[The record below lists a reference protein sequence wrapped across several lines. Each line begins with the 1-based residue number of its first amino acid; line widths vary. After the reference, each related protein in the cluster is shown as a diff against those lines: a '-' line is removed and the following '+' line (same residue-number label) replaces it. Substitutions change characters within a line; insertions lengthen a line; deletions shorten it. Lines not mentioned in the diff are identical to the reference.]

1 LRRSLVFSDIE
12 VIILSLKV
20 LLSSI
25 ISEDDIR
32 FTQTE
37 NYYIPNNI
45 NWRKPLEVIM
55 PRNIRVE
62 KINQTPIEKQEI
74 EIVERKG
81 VGHPD
86 SMADGFAEA
95 VSRALCNEYIKKC
108 GTVLHHNT
116 DQVEVV
122 AGRSHPEYKGGEL
135 ISPIYVLLV
144 GRATKE
150 FRDMKIATDTTA
162 VRATRQYIKNTIPDI
177 DVENDIIIDCKL
189 GVGSTD
195 LQSVFKRGKA
205 PMANDTSF
213 GVGHAPFS
221 DVENIVY
228 NTERQMVLNFKKE
241 ISAIGTDIKVMGMRK
256 NDKITLTVACA
267 MIGKYIDD
275 QSHYFS
281 IKEELCNKICDL
293 AMGYTQREV
302 DVFLNTGDDE
312 ESGSVYLT
320 VTGTSAEMGDDGSVG
335 RGNRC
340 NGLIT
345 PNRPMSMEATS
356 GKNPINHV
364 GKLYNLLSNQIA
376 NDIADKVPGIEDVY
390 IRILSQIGHPI
401 DQPLI
406 ASAQIIPQDGAD
418 MNTIKSDSEAII
430 DQWLADITKI
440 TEKLARGELTTF

>member
-1 LRRSLVFSDIE
+1 
-12 VIILSLKV
+12 
-20 LLSSI
+20 
-25 ISEDDIR
+25 
-32 FTQTE
+32 
-37 NYYIPNNI
+37 
-45 NWRKPLEVIM
+45 M
-55 PRNIRVE
+55 ARNIRVE
-62 KINQTPIEKQEI
+62 KITQTPIEKQEI

-95 VSRALCNEYIKKC
+95 VSRALCHEYIKKF

-122 AGRSHPEYKGGEL
+122 AGRSHPEYGGGEQ

-150 FRDMKIATDTTA
+150 FQGKKIPTDTAA
-162 VRATRQYIKNTIPDI
+162 VRAAKQYLKTTLPDI
-177 DVENDIIIDCKL
+177 DSEHDVIIDCKL
-189 GVGSTD
+189 GDGSTD

-221 DVENIVY
+221 EVEQIVY
-228 NTERQMVLNFKKE
+228 NTERQMVLNFKKDMP
-241 ISAIGTDIKVMGMRK
+241 AIGTDIKVMGMRK
-256 NDKITLTVACA
+256 NDSITLTVACA
-267 MIGKYIDD
+267 MIGKHVND
-275 QSHYFS
+275 QDHYFQ
-281 IKEELCNKICDL
+281 IKDELKGKILDL
-293 AMGYTQREV
+293 SGKYTDREV
-302 DVFLNTGDDE
+302 EVFVNTGDDE
-312 ESGSVYLT
+312 KSGSVYLT

-364 GKLYNLLSNQIA
+364 GKLYNLLSTQIA
-376 NDIADKVPGIEDVY
+376 NDIAANVSGIEDVY
-390 IRILSQIGHPI
+390 IRILSQIGKPI
-401 DQPLI
+401 DHPLI
-406 ASAQIIPQDGAD
+406 ASAQVIPQDGAN
-418 MNTIKSDSEAII
+418 MKNIKSESEAII
-430 DQWLADITKI
+430 DKWLGDITKI
-440 TEKLARGELTTF
+440 TEMTTRGELATF

>member
-1 LRRSLVFSDIE
+1 
-12 VIILSLKV
+12 
-20 LLSSI
+20 
-25 ISEDDIR
+25 
-32 FTQTE
+32 
-37 NYYIPNNI
+37 
-45 NWRKPLEVIM
+45 M
-55 PRNIRVE
+55 ARNIRVE
-62 KINQTPIEKQEI
+62 KITQTPIEKQEI

-86 SMADGFAEA
+86 SMADGFAES

-108 GTVLHHNT
+108 GTILHHNT

-150 FRDMKIATDTTA
+150 FKDLKIATDTTA
-162 VRATRQYIKNTIPDI
+162 IRAAKNYLKTTLPDI
-177 DVENDIIIDCKL
+177 DSEHDIIIDCKL
-189 GVGSTD
+189 GTGSTD
-195 LQSVFKRGKA
+195 LQSVFNRRKV

-221 DVENIVY
+221 EVENIVY
-228 NTERQMVLNFKKE
+228 NTERQMVLNFKKDLP
-241 ISAIGTDIKVMGMRK
+241 AIGTDIKVMGMRK
-256 NDKITLTVACA
+256 NEKITLTVACA
-267 MIGKYIDD
+267 MIGKYVDD
-275 QSHYFS
+275 QSHYFN
-281 IKEELCNKICDL
+281 IKEELRAKICDL
-293 AMGYTQREV
+293 SAKYTDREV
-302 DVFLNTGDDE
+302 EVFVNTGDDE
-312 ESGSVYLT
+312 KTGCVYLT

-376 NDIADKVPGIEDVY
+376 RDIASNVPGIEDVY
-390 IRILSQIGHPI
+390 IRILSQIGYPI
-401 DQPLI
+401 DEPLI
-406 ASAQIIPQDGAD
+406 ASAQVIPKDGANMKD
-418 MNTIKSDSEAII
+418 IISESEAII
-430 DQWLADITKI
+430 DKWLADITKI
-440 TEKLARGELTTF
+440 TDMTTKGELETF

>member
-1 LRRSLVFSDIE
+1 
-12 VIILSLKV
+12 
-20 LLSSI
+20 
-25 ISEDDIR
+25 
-32 FTQTE
+32 
-37 NYYIPNNI
+37 
-45 NWRKPLEVIM
+45 M
-55 PRNIRVE
+55 E
-62 KINQTPIEKQEI
+62 KLTQTPIEKQEI

-95 VSRALCNEYIKKC
+95 VSRALCKEYIKKC

-122 AGRSHPEYKGGEL
+122 AGRSHPQYRGGEL

-150 FRDMKIATDTTA
+150 FNEIRIPTDTTA
-162 VRATRQYIKNTIPDI
+162 VRAARQYLDSTLPDI
-177 DVENDIIIDCKL
+177 DVEHNIIIDCKL
-189 GVGSTD
+189 GSGSTD
-195 LQSVFKRGKA
+195 LQGVFKRGKA
-205 PMANDTSF
+205 PMSNDTSF
-213 GVGHAPFS
+213 GVGYAPLS
-221 DVENIVY
+221 ETEQIVY
-228 NTERQMVLNFKKE
+228 NTERQMVLNFKKDLP
-241 ISAIGTDIKVMGMRK
+241 AIGTDIKVMGMRK

-275 QSHYFS
+275 LSHYIS
-281 IKEELCNKICDL
+281 TKEELRDKICDL
-293 AMGYTQREV
+293 AMGYTDREV
-302 DVFLNTGDDE
+302 EVFINTADDE
-312 ESGSVYLT
+312 ESGSIYLT

-364 GKLYNLLSNQIA
+364 GKLYNLLSNRIA
-376 NDIADKVPGIEDVY
+376 NDIAKNVPGIQDVH
-390 IRILSQIGHPI
+390 IRILSQIGKPI

-406 ASAQIIPQDGAD
+406 ASAQVIPEEGAN
-418 MNTIKSDSEAII
+418 MAMIKSESEAII
-430 DQWLADITKI
+430 DQWLADVTKM
-440 TEKLARGELTTF
+440 TEMIANGEIETF

>member
-1 LRRSLVFSDIE
+1 
-12 VIILSLKV
+12 
-20 LLSSI
+20 
-25 ISEDDIR
+25 
-32 FTQTE
+32 
-37 NYYIPNNI
+37 
-45 NWRKPLEVIM
+45 M
-55 PRNIRVE
+55 ARNIRIE
-62 KINQTPIEKQEI
+62 KLTQTPIEKQEI

-122 AGRSHPEYKGGEL
+122 AGRSHPEYRGGEL

-150 FRDMKIATDTTA
+150 FQDKKIPTDTTA
-162 VRATRQYIKNTIPDI
+162 VKAAKQYLRSTLPDI
-177 DVENDIIIDCKL
+177 DPEHDIIIDCKL

-195 LQSVFKRGKA
+195 LQSVFRRGKA

-221 DVENIVY
+221 ETEQIVY

-241 ISAIGTDIKVMGMRK
+241 MPAIGTDIKVMGMR
-256 NDKITLTVACA
+256 NVDKITLTVACA
-267 MIGKYIDD
+267 MIGKHLDD
-275 QSHYFS
+275 QDHYFS
-281 IKEELCNKICDL
+281 VKDELRDKISDL
-293 AMGYTQREV
+293 TARYTEREV
-302 DVFLNTGDDE
+302 EVFINTGDDADT
-312 ESGSVYLT
+312 GCVYLT

-364 GKLYNLLSNQIA
+364 GKLYNILSNKMAI
-376 NDIADKVPGIEDVY
+376 DIAKKVAGIEDVY

-401 DQPLI
+401 DQPLM
-406 ASAQIIPQDGAD
+406 ASAQIIPETGAN
-418 MNTIKSDSEAII
+418 MNEIKSESEAII
-430 DQWLADITKI
+430 NQWLEDITKL
-440 TEKLARGELTTF
+440 TEMIARGELETF

>member
-1 LRRSLVFSDIE
+1 
-12 VIILSLKV
+12 
-20 LLSSI
+20 
-25 ISEDDIR
+25 
-32 FTQTE
+32 
-37 NYYIPNNI
+37 
-45 NWRKPLEVIM
+45 M
-55 PRNIRVE
+55 ARNIRVE
-62 KINQTPIEKQEI
+62 KITQTPIEKQEI

-122 AGRSHPEYKGGEL
+122 AGRSHPQYKGGEL

-150 FRDMKIATDTTA
+150 FKDIKIPTDTTA
-162 VRATRQYIKNTIPDI
+162 VRAAKQYLKTTLPDI
-177 DVENDIIIDCKL
+177 DSEHDIIIDCKL

-221 DVENIVY
+221 EVENIVY
-228 NTERQMVLNFKKE
+228 NTERQMVLNFKKDLP
-241 ISAIGTDIKVMGMRK
+241 AIGTDIKVMGMRK
-256 NDKITLTVACA
+256 NDSITLTVACA
-267 MIGKYIDD
+267 MIGKHVDD
-275 QSHYFS
+275 LSHYCS
-281 IKEELCNKICDL
+281 IKEELRNKIYDL
-293 AMGYTQREV
+293 SSAYTDREV
-302 DVFLNTGDDE
+302 EVFVNTGDDE
-312 ESGSVYLT
+312 KSGSVYLT

-376 NDIADKVPGIEDVY
+376 KDIAENVSGIEDVY
-390 IRILSQIGHPI
+390 IRILSQIGKPI

-406 ASAQIIPQDGAD
+406 ASAQVIPQDGAN
-418 MNTIKSDSEAII
+418 MKVIKSESEAII
-430 DQWLADITKI
+430 DRWLADITKI
-440 TEKLARGELTTF
+440 TDMTTRGELDTF

>member
-1 LRRSLVFSDIE
+1 
-12 VIILSLKV
+12 
-20 LLSSI
+20 
-25 ISEDDIR
+25 
-32 FTQTE
+32 
-37 NYYIPNNI
+37 
-45 NWRKPLEVIM
+45 M
-55 PRNIRVE
+55 ARNIRVE
-62 KINQTPIEKQEI
+62 KITQTPIEKQEI

-108 GTVLHHNT
+108 GTILHHNT

-122 AGRSHPEYKGGEL
+122 AGRSNPEYKGGEL

-150 FRDMKIATDTTA
+150 FKDTKIAADTTA
-162 VRATRQYIKNTIPDI
+162 VRAAKQYLKTTLPDI
-177 DVENDIIIDCKL
+177 DPEHDVIIDCKL
-189 GVGSTD
+189 GTGSTD

-221 DVENIVY
+221 EVEQIVY
-228 NTERQMVLNFKKE
+228 NTERNMVLNFKK
-241 ISAIGTDIKVMGMRK
+241 SLPAIGTDIKVMGMRK
-256 NDKITLTVACA
+256 NEKITLTVACA
-267 MIGKYIDD
+267 MIGKYVDD
-275 QSHYFS
+275 QSHYFN
-281 IKEELCNKICDL
+281 IKEELRNKICDL
-293 AMGYTQREV
+293 AVEYTDREV
-302 DVFLNTGDDE
+302 EVFVNTGDDE
-312 ESGSVYLT
+312 TTGSVYLT

-376 NDIADKVPGIEDVY
+376 KDIAANVTGIEDVY
-390 IRILSQIGHPI
+390 IRILSQIGYPI
-401 DQPLI
+401 DEPLI
-406 ASAQIIPQDGAD
+406 ASAQVIPQDGANMKD
-418 MNTIKSDSEAII
+418 IKSESEAII
-430 DQWLADITKI
+430 DKWLADITKI
-440 TEKLARGELTTF
+440 TEMTTRGELETF

>member
-1 LRRSLVFSDIE
+1 
-12 VIILSLKV
+12 
-20 LLSSI
+20 
-25 ISEDDIR
+25 
-32 FTQTE
+32 
-37 NYYIPNNI
+37 
-45 NWRKPLEVIM
+45 M
-55 PRNIRVE
+55 ARNIRVE
-62 KINQTPIEKQEI
+62 KITQTPIEKQEI

-86 SMADGFAEA
+86 SMADGFAES
-95 VSRALCNEYIKKC
+95 VSRALCNEYIRKC

-122 AGRSHPEYKGGEL
+122 AGRSHPEYRGGEL

-150 FRDMKIATDTTA
+150 FEGVKIPTDTAA
-162 VRATRQYIKNTIPDI
+162 VKAAKQYLKTTLPDI
-177 DVENDIIIDCKL
+177 DPETDVIIDCKL

-195 LQSVFKRGKA
+195 LQSVFRRGTA

-221 DVENIVY
+221 EVEQIVY
-228 NTERQMVLNFKKE
+228 NTERQMVLNFKKDMP
-241 ISAIGTDIKVMGMRK
+241 AIGTDIKVMGMRK

-267 MIGKYIDD
+267 MIGKHIDD
-275 QSHYFS
+275 QSHYFN
-281 IKEELCNKICDL
+281 IKEELRNKICDL
-293 AMGYTQREV
+293 AGEYTDREV
-302 DVFLNTGDDE
+302 EVFVNTGDHE
-312 ESGSVYLT
+312 ETGSVYLT

-376 NDIADKVPGIEDVY
+376 IDIAKNVEGIEDVY
-390 IRILSQIGHPI
+390 IRILSQIGKPI
-401 DQPLI
+401 DHPLI
-406 ASAQIIPQDGAD
+406 ASAQVIPKDGAN
-418 MNTIKSDSEAII
+418 MKTIKSESEAII
-430 DQWLADITKI
+430 DKWLADITTI
-440 TEKLARGELTTF
+440 TDMITRGELDTF

>member
-1 LRRSLVFSDIE
+1 MV
-12 VIILSLKV
+12 
-20 LLSSI
+20 
-25 ISEDDIR
+25 
-32 FTQTE
+32 
-37 NYYIPNNI
+37 
-45 NWRKPLEVIM
+45 
-55 PRNIRVE
+55 RNIRVE
-62 KINQTPIEKQEI
+62 KITQTPIEKQEI

-95 VSRALCNEYIKKC
+95 VSRALCNEYIRKC

-122 AGRSHPEYKGGEL
+122 AGRSHPEYGGGEL
-135 ISPIYVLLV
+135 ISPMYVLLV

-150 FRDMKIATDTTA
+150 FRDIKIATDTTA
-162 VRATRQYIKNTIPDI
+162 VRAAKNYLKNTLPDI
-177 DVENDIIIDCKL
+177 DSEHDIIIDCKL

-195 LQSVFKRGKA
+195 LQSVFRRGKA

-221 DVENIVY
+221 EVEQIVY
-228 NTERQMVLNFKKE
+228 NTERQMVLNFKKD
-241 ISAIGTDIKVMGMRK
+241 IPAIGTDIKVMGMRK
-256 NDKITLTVACA
+256 NNKITLTVACA
-267 MIGKYIDD
+267 MIGKHVDD
-275 QSHYFS
+275 QDHYFS
-281 IKEELCNKICDL
+281 IKEELTNKICGL
-293 AMGYTQREV
+293 AGEYTDREV
-302 DVFLNTGDDE
+302 EVFVNTGDDE
-312 ESGSVYLT
+312 KTGCVYLT

-376 NDIADKVPGIEDVY
+376 KDIAKNVSGIEDVY
-390 IRILSQIGHPI
+390 IRILSQIGYPI
-401 DQPLI
+401 DEPLI
-406 ASAQIIPQDGAD
+406 ASAQVIPQDGAN
-418 MNTIKSDSEAII
+418 MKVIESESEAII
-430 DQWLADITKI
+430 DKWLGDITKI
-440 TEKLARGELTTF
+440 TEMITRGELDTF

>member
-1 LRRSLVFSDIE
+1 
-12 VIILSLKV
+12 
-20 LLSSI
+20 
-25 ISEDDIR
+25 
-32 FTQTE
+32 
-37 NYYIPNNI
+37 
-45 NWRKPLEVIM
+45 M
-55 PRNIRVE
+55 ARNIRVE
-62 KINQTPIEKQEI
+62 KITQTPIEKQEI

-86 SMADGFAEA
+86 SMADGFAES

-108 GTVLHHNT
+108 GTILHHNT

-122 AGRSHPEYKGGEL
+122 AGRSCPEYQGGEL

-150 FRDMKIATDTTA
+150 FKDIKIASDTTA
-162 VRATRQYIKNTIPDI
+162 IRAAKNYLKTTLPDI
-177 DVENDIIIDCKL
+177 DSEHDIIIDCKL
-189 GVGSTD
+189 GTGSTD
-195 LQSVFKRGKA
+195 LQSVFNRRKA

-221 DVENIVY
+221 EVENIVY
-228 NTERQMVLNFKKE
+228 NTERQMVLNFKKDLP
-241 ISAIGTDIKVMGMRK
+241 AIGTDIKVMGMRK
-256 NDKITLTVACA
+256 NEKITLTVACA
-267 MIGKYIDD
+267 MIGKYVDD
-275 QSHYFS
+275 QSHYFN
-281 IKEELCNKICDL
+281 IKEELRSKICDL
-293 AMGYTQREV
+293 AEEYTDREV
-302 DVFLNTGDDE
+302 EVFVNTGDDE
-312 ESGSVYLT
+312 KAGSVYLT

-376 NDIADKVPGIEDVY
+376 KDIAANVSGIEDIY

-401 DQPLI
+401 DEPLI
-406 ASAQIIPQDGAD
+406 ASAQIIPQDGAN
-418 MNTIKSDSEAII
+418 MKAIKSESEVII
-430 DQWLADITKI
+430 DKWLNDITKI
-440 TEKLARGELTTF
+440 TDMTTRGELETF

>member
-1 LRRSLVFSDIE
+1 
-12 VIILSLKV
+12 
-20 LLSSI
+20 
-25 ISEDDIR
+25 
-32 FTQTE
+32 
-37 NYYIPNNI
+37 
-45 NWRKPLEVIM
+45 M
-55 PRNIRVE
+55 ARNIRVE
-62 KINQTPIEKQEI
+62 KITQTPIEKQEI

-95 VSRALCNEYIKKC
+95 VSRGLCNEYIKKC

-122 AGRSHPEYKGGEL
+122 AGRSHPEYRGGEL

-150 FRDMKIATDTTA
+150 FKDIKIPTDTTA
-162 VRATRQYIKNTIPDI
+162 VRAAKQYLKNTLPDI
-177 DVENDIIIDCKL
+177 DPEHDVIIDCKL
-189 GVGSTD
+189 GTGSTD
-195 LQSVFKRGKA
+195 LQAVFKRGKA
-205 PMANDTSF
+205 PMSNDTSF

-221 DVENIVY
+221 EVEQIVY
-228 NTERQMVLNFKKE
+228 NTERQMVLNFKKDLP
-241 ISAIGTDIKVMGMRK
+241 AIGTDIKVMGMRK
-256 NDKITLTVACA
+256 NESITLTVACA
-267 MIGKYIDD
+267 MIGKHIDD
-275 QSHYFS
+275 QDHYFS
-281 IKEELCNKICDL
+281 IKDELCNKILDL
-293 AMGYTQREV
+293 SGTYTDREV
-302 DVFLNTGDDE
+302 EVFVNTGDDE
-312 ESGSVYLT
+312 KSGSVYLT

-376 NDIADKVPGIEDVY
+376 KDIATNVNGIEDVY
-390 IRILSQIGHPI
+390 IRILSQIGKPI

-406 ASAQIIPQDGAD
+406 ASAQVIPEDGAN
-418 MNTIKSDSEAII
+418 MKVIKSESEAII
-430 DQWLADITKI
+430 DKWLGDITKI
-440 TEKLARGELTTF
+440 TEMIVRGELDTF

>member
-1 LRRSLVFSDIE
+1 
-12 VIILSLKV
+12 
-20 LLSSI
+20 
-25 ISEDDIR
+25 
-32 FTQTE
+32 
-37 NYYIPNNI
+37 
-45 NWRKPLEVIM
+45 M
-55 PRNIRVE
+55 ARNIRVE
-62 KINQTPIEKQEI
+62 KITQTPIEKQEI

-122 AGRSHPEYKGGEL
+122 AGRSHPQYRGGEL

-150 FRDMKIATDTTA
+150 FKDIKIPTDTTA
-162 VRATRQYIKNTIPDI
+162 VRAAKQYLKTTLPDI
-177 DVENDIIIDCKL
+177 DSEHDVIIDCKL

-221 DVENIVY
+221 EVEQIVY
-228 NTERQMVLNFKKE
+228 NTERQMVLNFKKDLP
-241 ISAIGTDIKVMGMRK
+241 AIGTDIKVMGMRK
-256 NDKITLTVACA
+256 NDSITLTVACA
-267 MIGKYIDD
+267 MIGKHVDD
-275 QSHYFS
+275 MSHYCS
-281 IKEELCNKICDL
+281 IKEELRNKIYDL
-293 AMGYTQREV
+293 SSEYTDREV
-302 DVFLNTGDDE
+302 EVFVNTGDDE
-312 ESGSVYLT
+312 KSGSVYLT
-320 VTGTSAEMGDDGSVG
+320 VIGTSAEMGDDGSVG

-376 NDIADKVPGIEDVY
+376 NDIAKNVPGIEDVY
-390 IRILSQIGHPI
+390 IRILSQIGKPI

-406 ASAQIIPQDGAD
+406 ASAQVIPEDGAN
-418 MNTIKSDSEAII
+418 MTVIKSESEAII
-430 DQWLADITKI
+430 DRWLADITKI
-440 TEKLARGELTTF
+440 TEMITRGELDTF

>member
-1 LRRSLVFSDIE
+1 ME
-12 VIILSLKV
+12 
-20 LLSSI
+20 
-25 ISEDDIR
+25 
-32 FTQTE
+32 
-37 NYYIPNNI
+37 
-45 NWRKPLEVIM
+45 
-55 PRNIRVE
+55 RNIRVE
-62 KINQTPIEKQEI
+62 KITQTPIEKQEI

-122 AGRSHPEYKGGEL
+122 AGRSHPQYGGGEV

-150 FRDMKIATDTTA
+150 FKDIKIPTDTTA
-162 VRATRQYIKNTIPDI
+162 VKAAKQYLRTTLPDI
-177 DVENDIIIDCKL
+177 DSDHHIIIDCKL

-213 GVGHAPFS
+213 GVGYAPFS
-221 DVENIVY
+221 ETEKIVY
-228 NTERQMVLNFKKE
+228 NTERQMVLNFKKDLP
-241 ISAIGTDIKVMGMRK
+241 AIGTDIKVMGMRK

-267 MIGKYIDD
+267 MIGKHIDD
-275 QSHYFS
+275 QAHYFS
-281 IKEELCNKICDL
+281 IKEELRNKICDL
-293 AMGYTQREV
+293 AMEYTDREV
-302 DVFLNTGDDE
+302 EVFVNTGDDE
-312 ESGSVYLT
+312 ETGSVYLT

-364 GKLYNLLSNQIA
+364 GKLYNLLSNKIA
-376 NDIADKVPGIEDVY
+376 NDIAENVPGIEDVY
-390 IRILSQIGHPI
+390 LRILSQIGKPI

-406 ASAQIIPQDGAD
+406 ASAQVIPQDGAS
-418 MNTIKSDSEAII
+418 MKMIQSESEAII
-430 DQWLADITKI
+430 DKWLSDITKI
-440 TEKLARGELTTF
+440 TDMIAKGELDTF

>member
-1 LRRSLVFSDIE
+1 
-12 VIILSLKV
+12 
-20 LLSSI
+20 
-25 ISEDDIR
+25 
-32 FTQTE
+32 
-37 NYYIPNNI
+37 
-45 NWRKPLEVIM
+45 M
-55 PRNIRVE
+55 ARNIRVE
-62 KINQTPIEKQEI
+62 KITQTPIEKQEI

-81 VGHPD
+81 VGHPG
-86 SMADGFAEA
+86 SMADGFAQA
-95 VSRALCNEYIKKC
+95 VRRALCNEYIKKV

-122 AGRSHPEYKGGEL
+122 AGRSHPEYRGGEL

-150 FRDMKIATDTTA
+150 FKDIKIPTDTTA
-162 VRATRQYIKNTIPDI
+162 VKAAKQYLRTTLPDI
-177 DVENDIIIDCKL
+177 NAEHDIIIDCKL

-195 LQSVFKRGKA
+195 LQSVFKRGRA

-221 DVENIVY
+221 EVEQIVY
-228 NTERQMVLNFKKE
+228 NTERQMVLNFKKD
-241 ISAIGTDIKVMGMRK
+241 IPAIGTDIKVMGMRS

-267 MIGKYIDD
+267 MIDKHIDD
-275 QSHYFS
+275 QDHYFS
-281 IKEELCNKICDL
+281 IKDELKDNITDL
-293 AMGYTQREV
+293 STQYTDREV
-302 DVFLNTGDDE
+302 EVFVNTGDDRE
-312 ESGSVYLT
+312 TGCVYIT

-364 GKLYNLLSNQIA
+364 GKLYNLLSNKIA
-376 NDIADKVPGIEDVY
+376 NDIAENVHGIEDVY

-401 DQPLI
+401 DEPLI
-406 ASAQIIPQDGAD
+406 SIAHVIPKDGAN
-418 MNTIKSDSEAII
+418 MKAIKSESEAII
-430 DQWLADITKI
+430 DKWLADITKI
-440 TEKLARGELTTF
+440 TEMITRGELDTF